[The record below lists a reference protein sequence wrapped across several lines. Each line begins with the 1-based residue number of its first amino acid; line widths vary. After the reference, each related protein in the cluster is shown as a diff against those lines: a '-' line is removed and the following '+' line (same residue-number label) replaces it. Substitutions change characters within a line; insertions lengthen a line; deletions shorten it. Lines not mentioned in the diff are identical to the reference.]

1 MIATKIRQMCSER
14 NITIAELERETGIGN
29 GVIGRWDSINPRV
42 DRLKLVADY
51 FGVSVDELIVEDS
64 NKT

>member
-1 MIATKIRQMCSER
+1 MCSDR

-29 GVIGRWDSINPRV
+29 GVISRWDTLNPRV

-51 FGVSVDELIVEDS
+51 FGVSMDELLKPSDDG
-64 NKT
+64 T

>member
-1 MIATKIRQMCSER
+1 MIATKIRQMCSDR

-29 GVIGRWDSINPRV
+29 GVISRWDTLNPRV

-51 FGVSVDELIVEDS
+51 FGVSMDELLKPSDDG
-64 NKT
+64 T